1 MTVKEMEGTKMKER
15 THRKVSRGCRKRWVG
30 AGCVMAVLLLA
41 MGCQEQASD
50 SSGVSSNRKLR
61 IGYPALSAT
70 IFPLVYAQEKGIFE
84 QEGVEVE
91 MNRIRGIARIVATLI
106 SGDID
111 VGWMGFDGMTNAVSQ
126 GAEELRY
133 VGEFLK
139 ELPQNLVVAPHIKT
153 FDDLRGQTIATAGT
167 GSHTDTLF
175 FEGLKRG
182 GLLNPRQDTL
192 YLNLAGAE
200 NRLTQLLNGTVV
212 ASSLKVPFAQLAE
225 ERGFKILQYQGN
237 LMDPWGGEG
246 LVTHTR
252 VISSKREAIKGLV
265 TSMIRAV
272 QEMQENRA
280 EAIELAAEYLAL
292 EPAMAEKVYEHM
304 MPIFKV
310 DGQWNLEGIQRTLDQ
325 KTGPDRRMDVS
336 QFVED
341 AFLEQ

>member
-1 MTVKEMEGTKMKER
+1 VTVKEMDGTEIKRR
-15 THRKVSRGCRKRWVG
+15 THRKALSGSWKRRGG
-30 AGCVMAVLLLA
+30 AGCALIVLLLA
-41 MGCQEQASD
+41 AGCQEQASD
-50 SSGVSSNRKLR
+50 ALSNRKIRL
-61 IGYPALSAT
+61 GFPALSAT
-70 IFPLVYAQEKGIFE
+70 VFPLVYAQEKGIFE

-91 MNRIRGIARIVATLI
+91 MTRIRGVARIVATLI

-139 ELPQNLVVAPHIKT
+139 ELPQSLVVAPHIKT

-175 FEGLKRG
+175 FEGLRRG
-182 GLLNPRQDTL
+182 GLLNPRKDTL

-212 ASSLKVPFAQLAE
+212 ASSLKVPFVQLAE

-237 LMDPWGGEG
+237 LMEPWGGEG

-252 VISSKREAIKGLV
+252 VISSKTEALKGLV
-265 TSMIRAV
+265 TGMIRAL
-272 QEMQENRA
+272 QEMQDKRA
-280 EAIELAAEYLAL
+280 EAVELAAEYLVL
-292 EPAMAEKVYEHM
+292 EPAMAEKVYDHM
-304 MPIFKV
+304 MPIFKA
-310 DGQWNLEGIQRTLDQ
+310 DGKWNPEGIQRTLDE
-325 KTGPDRRMDVS
+325 KTGPERRMDVT
-336 QFVED
+336 QFVD
-341 AFLEQ
+341 DVFLER

>member
-1 MTVKEMEGTKMKER
+1 MDGTAMKRR
-15 THRKVSRGCRKRWVG
+15 THRKALSGSWKG
-30 AGCVMAVLLLA
+30 GGGIGCVLVVLLLA

-50 SSGVSSNRKLR
+50 ADGVSSNRKIRL
-61 IGYPALSAT
+61 GYPALSAT
-70 IFPLVYAQEKGIFE
+70 VLPLVYAQEKGIFE
-84 QEGVEVE
+84 QEGVDVE

-126 GAEELRY
+126 GVEELRY

-225 ERGFKILQYQGN
+225 ERGFRILQYQGN
-237 LMDPWGGEG
+237 LMEPWGGEG

-252 VISSKREAIKGLV
+252 VISSKGEALKGLV

-272 QEMQENRA
+272 EEIQEKRT
-280 EAIELAAEYLAL
+280 EAVELAAAYLVL
-292 EPAMAEKVYEHM
+292 EPAMAEKVYDHM

-310 DGQWNLEGIQRTLDQ
+310 DGKWNPEGIQRTLDE
-325 KTGPDRRMDVS
+325 KTGPDRKMDVTK
-336 QFVED
+336 FVDD
-341 AFLEQ
+341 AFLER

>member
-1 MTVKEMEGTKMKER
+1 MDRTEMKRK
-15 THRKVSRGCRKRWVG
+15 THRKTLSGSRKGWAG
-30 AGCVMAVLLLA
+30 AGCVLVVLLLA
-41 MGCQEQASD
+41 AGCQEQASD
-50 SSGVSSNRKLR
+50 AGGVPAIRKISL
-61 IGYPALSAT
+61 GYPALSAT
-70 IFPLVYAQEKGIFE
+70 VFPLVYAQEKGIFE

-91 MNRIRGIARIVATLI
+91 MTRIRGVARIVATLI

-175 FEGLKRG
+175 FEGLRRG

-192 YLNLAGAE
+192 YLNMAGAE

-237 LMDPWGGEG
+237 LMEPWGGEG

-252 VISSKREAIKGLV
+252 VISSKTETLKGLV
-265 TSMIRAV
+265 TGMIRAV
-272 QEMQENRA
+272 QEMQEKRA
-280 EAIELAAEYLAL
+280 EAVELAATYS
-292 EPAMAEKVYEHM
+292 
-304 MPIFKV
+304 
-310 DGQWNLEGIQRTLDQ
+310 G
-325 KTGPDRRMDVS
+325 TGACHGRES
-336 QFVED
+336 
-341 AFLEQ
+341 L

>member
-1 MTVKEMEGTKMKER
+1 
-15 THRKVSRGCRKRWVG
+15 
-30 AGCVMAVLLLA
+30 VLVVFLLA
-41 MGCQEQASD
+41 TGCQEQASSD
-50 SSGVSSNRKLR
+50 VSRVPPDRKIHL
-61 IGYPALSAT
+61 GYPALSAT
-70 IFPLVYAQEKGIFE
+70 VFPLVYAQEKGIFE

-91 MNRIRGIARIVATLI
+91 MNRIRGVARIVATLI

-111 VGWMGFDGMTNAVSQ
+111 VGWMGFDGMTNAVAE

-139 ELPQNLVVAPHIKT
+139 ELPQNLVVAPNIQT

-182 GLLNPRQDTL
+182 GLLNPRQDTH

-225 ERGFKILQYQGN
+225 ERGFRILQYQGN
-237 LMDPWGGEG
+237 LMEPWGGEG

-252 VISSKREAIKGLV
+252 VISSKGEALKAMV

-272 QEMQENRA
+272 EEMQEKRT
-280 EAIELAAEYLAL
+280 EAVAVAAEYLAL
-292 EPAMAEKVYEHM
+292 EPAMAEQVYDHM
-304 MPIFKV
+304 MPIFKA
-310 DGQWNLEGIQRTLDQ
+310 DGRWNPEGIQRTLDE
-325 KTGPDRRMDVS
+325 KTGPERKMNVTRFVDDV
-336 QFVED
+336 
-341 AFLEQ
+341 FLED

>member
-1 MTVKEMEGTKMKER
+1 MDRTEMKRR
-15 THRKVSRGCRKRWVG
+15 THRKTLSGSWKGWVG
-30 AGCVMAVLLLA
+30 AGCVLVVLLLA
-41 MGCQEQASD
+41 AGCQEQASD
-50 SSGVSSNRKLR
+50 PGGVPAIRKISL
-61 IGYPALSAT
+61 GYPALSAT
-70 IFPLVYAQEKGIFE
+70 VFPLVYAQEKGIFE

-91 MNRIRGIARIVATLI
+91 MTRIRGVARIVATLI

-175 FEGLKRG
+175 FEGLRRG

-237 LMDPWGGEG
+237 LLEPWGGEG

-252 VISSKREAIKGLV
+252 VISSKTEALKGLV
-265 TSMIRAV
+265 TGMIRAV
-272 QEMQENRA
+272 QEMQEKRA
-280 EAIELAAEYLAL
+280 EAVELAATYLAL
-292 EPAMAEKVYEHM
+292 EPAMAEKVYDHM
-304 MPIFKV
+304 MPIFKA
-310 DGQWNLEGIQRTLDQ
+310 DGKWNPEGIQRTLDE
-325 KTGPDRRMDVS
+325 KTGPERKLDVTK
-336 QFVED
+336 FVDD
-341 AFLEQ
+341 AFLVR

>member
-1 MTVKEMEGTKMKER
+1 MDRTEMKRR
-15 THRKVSRGCRKRWVG
+15 THRRTLSGSWKGWVG
-30 AGCVMAVLLLA
+30 AGCVLVVLLLA
-41 MGCQEQASD
+41 AGCQEQASD
-50 SSGVSSNRKLR
+50 AGGVPAIRKISL
-61 IGYPALSAT
+61 GYPALSAT
-70 IFPLVYAQEKGIFE
+70 VFPLVYAQEKGIFE

-91 MNRIRGIARIVATLI
+91 MTRIRGVARIVATLI

-175 FEGLKRG
+175 FEGLRRG

-237 LMDPWGGEG
+237 LMEPWGGEG

-252 VISSKREAIKGLV
+252 VISSKTEALKGLV
-265 TSMIRAV
+265 TGMIRAV
-272 QEMQENRA
+272 QEMQEKRA
-280 EAIELAAEYLAL
+280 EAVELAATYLAL
-292 EPAMAEKVYEHM
+292 EPAMAEKVYDHM
-304 MPIFKV
+304 MPIFKA
-310 DGQWNLEGIQRTLDQ
+310 DGKWNPEGIQRTLDE
-325 KTGPDRRMDVS
+325 KTGPERKLDVTK
-336 QFVED
+336 FVDD
-341 AFLEQ
+341 AFLER

>member
-1 MTVKEMEGTKMKER
+1 MDTEER
-15 THRKVSRGCRKRWVG
+15 NSCRVWGAWVW
-30 AGCVMAVLLLA
+30 VLVTVLLA
-41 MGCQEQASD
+41 TGCQEQASSD
-50 SSGVSSNRKLR
+50 GSGAPSDRKIHL
-61 IGYPALSAT
+61 GYPALSAT
-70 IFPLVYAQEKGIFE
+70 VFPLVYAQEKGIFE

-91 MNRIRGIARIVATLI
+91 MNRIRGVARIVATLI

-111 VGWMGFDGMTNAVSQ
+111 VGWMGFDGMTNAVSE

-139 ELPQNLVVAPHIKT
+139 ELPQNLVVSPDIRT

-175 FEGLKRG
+175 FEGLRRG
-182 GLLNPRQDTL
+182 GLLNPRQDTH

-225 ERGFKILQYQGN
+225 ERGFRILQYQGD
-237 LMDPWGGEG
+237 LMEPWGGEG

-252 VISSKREAIKGLV
+252 VISSKGEALKALV
-265 TSMIRAV
+265 TSMIRAIE
-272 QEMQENRA
+272 EMQEKRT
-280 EAIELAAEYLAL
+280 EAVAVAAAYLAL
-292 EPAMAEKVYEHM
+292 EPAMAEKVYDHM

-310 DGQWNLEGIQRTLDQ
+310 DGRWNLEGIQRTLDQ
-325 KTGPDRRMDVS
+325 KTGPERKMDVTR
-336 QFVED
+336 FVD
-341 AFLEQ
+341 DVFLRP

>member
-1 MTVKEMEGTKMKER
+1 MDGTEMKRK
-15 THRKVSRGCRKRWVG
+15 THRKTLIGSWKGWG
-30 AGCVMAVLLLA
+30 GTDCVLVVLLLA
-41 MGCQEQASD
+41 AGCQEQASD
-50 SSGVSSNRKLR
+50 AGGGPALKKISL
-61 IGYPALSAT
+61 GYPALSAT
-70 IFPLVYAQEKGIFE
+70 VFPLVYAQEKGIFE

-91 MNRIRGIARIVATLI
+91 MTRIRGVARIVATLI

-175 FEGLKRG
+175 FEGLRRG

-237 LMDPWGGEG
+237 LMEPWGGEG

-252 VISSKREAIKGLV
+252 VISSKTEALQGLV
-265 TSMIRAV
+265 TGMIRAV
-272 QEMQENRA
+272 QEMQEKRA
-280 EAIELAAEYLAL
+280 EAVELAATYLAL
-292 EPAMAEKVYEHM
+292 EPAMAEKVYDHM
-304 MPIFKV
+304 MLIFKA
-310 DGQWNLEGIQRTLDQ
+310 DGKWNPEGIQRTLDE
-325 KTGPDRRMDVS
+325 KTGPERKMDVT
-336 QFVED
+336 QFVDD
-341 AFLEQ
+341 AFLER